1 MTAIVNNPGFILTTF
16 QRQQGAPEAD
26 GLEKF
31 GNFACGLLHLSFG
44 REISVSKAPLEQAE
58 DAGLHVQELKSSVIS
73 RIVSIAIYILT
84 LPISLTFTI
93 AGAISLACSKS
104 YHSLFDQLF
113 SANHPAVEITPSDQ
127 GCETATEAVGYLI
140 EHPCQGADLRQFKDL
155 NNEHLI
161 QLAKHL
167 PELKTLR
174 VYCKNLTKVP
184 DQFKHLEELECH
196 NCNESLKLPD
206 SLSSL
211 KTLKI
216 IGGGVNE
223 WPSDLQNLETLHLF
237 ESWCQILPPNLKSL
251 KEFNCFNS
259 PHFSTEALEGL
270 PETCNVISELP
281 KDMQWFW

>member
-1 MTAIVNNPGFILTTF
+1 MTAIINNPGFILTAF

-31 GNFACGLLHLSFG
+31 GNFACGLLRLSFG
-44 REISVSKAPLEQAE
+44 KEISVSKAPLEQTE
-58 DAGLHVQELKSSVIS
+58 DPGLHVQELKSSVIS

-84 LPISLTFTI
+84 LPISLIFTI

-104 YHSLFDQLF
+104 YNSLFDQLF
-113 SANHPAVEITPSDQ
+113 SANHPAGVINPTDH
-127 GCETATEAVGYLI
+127 GCETAAQAVGYLI

-155 NNEHLI
+155 KNEHLI
-161 QLAKHL
+161 QLAEHL

-174 VYCKNLTKVP
+174 IHCKKVTKVP

-196 NCNESLKLPD
+196 SCNESFKLPN

-216 IGGGVNE
+216 IGGGVKE
-223 WPSDLQNLETLHLF
+223 WPSDLQALETFHLF
-237 ESWCQILPPNLKSL
+237 ESWCQSLPPYLKSL
-251 KEFNCFNS
+251 KEFNHFNS
-259 PHFSTEALEGL
+259 PHFSAENLEGL
-270 PETCNVISELP
+270 PETCNVICELP
-281 KDMQWFW
+281 ENMQWFW